1 MSCIKIVFFA
11 ALIYELLEEVEGR
24 GGGLN
29 PATWSCPGFCRL
41 AARPP
46 RRASK
51 KGSKE
56 GGFFKSVRKTINLR
70 RSEPFGQKTLFAKPQ
85 ILFTFVGSSQD

>member
-1 MSCIKIVFFA
+1 
-11 ALIYELLEEVEGR
+11 LEEVEGR

-70 RSEPFGQKTLFAKPQ
+70 RSVNHLVQILFADPQ
-85 ILFTFVGSSQD
+85 ILEVYFY

>member
-1 MSCIKIVFFA
+1 MNNFFA
-11 ALIYELLEEVEGR
+11 ALTYELLEEVEGR

-29 PATWSCPGFCRL
+29 PPTWSCPGFCRL
-41 AARPP
+41 AARPQP
-46 RRASK
+46 RASK

-70 RSEPFGQKTLFAKPQ
+70 RLTIWSKTLFADPH
-85 ILFTFVGSSQD
+85 ILEVYFY